1 MSLSQD
7 NDRGNVGSRFWRS
20 VFRGPVRPRDD
31 TDRKR
36 IVLSHL
42 VLHNRPIRV
51 PEATIRYTH
60 TFGLGGSSAVL
71 FSLLAATG
79 MLLIFVYEPSPDA
92 AYRSILRLRDDVF
105 FGKLVRNIHYWSAN
119 LLVVVALLHLLRVYL
134 TGAYHGARRFNW
146 VLGLALLFCVLAS
159 NFTGYLLPWNQ
170 LSYWAITIVTGMIG
184 YVPFVGE
191 TLQNAVR
198 GGREIGASTLVDFY
212 AAHTTLLPALIVV
225 VMAFHFWR
233 VRKAGGV
240 VLPRPPEGAPAEAPD
255 RRSAAAAARAPREG
269 RASPEASRVEKPP
282 TVLALPHLLYREL
295 AAGLALAGFVMV
307 LALLFDA
314 PLGDPANP
322 GMSPN
327 PAKAPWYF
335 LGFQELLLHFD
346 PIFAVVVIPL
356 AAAIGL
362 SIIPYVR
369 YRHDSSGILM
379 MSYAGR
385 RMAGDAAIAA
395 AVATPLLILADEFIV
410 DFAGWLP
417 GLPPFIAN
425 GLIPAAIAAG
435 LYALFRS
442 RLRKK
447 YAASSDEM
455 IQTTFVLLGA
465 AFVIL
470 TLTGVFFRGPGM
482 ALVWPWDR

>member
-20 VFRGPVRPRDD
+20 VFRGPVRPATTR
-31 TDRKR
+31 TARGSSSATSFSTTARSGSPRRRSGTPHVRSRR
-36 IVLSHL
+36 IV
-42 VLHNRPIRV
+42 
-51 PEATIRYTH
+51 
-60 TFGLGGSSAVL
+60 GVL
-71 FSLLAATG
+71 FSLLVATG

-212 AAHTTLLPALIVV
+212 ARTPRFSRAHRRRHGVSFLE
-225 VMAFHFWR
+225 

-255 RRSAAAAARAPREG
+255 RRSAAAAARAPR
-269 RASPEASRVEKPP
+269 RAAHHPRPHGSKSPPRCWRSPIFFTASSPRSR
-282 TVLALPHLLYREL
+282 AR
-295 AAGLALAGFVMV
+295 GFVMV

-322 GMSPN
+322 G
-327 PAKAPWYF
+327 
-335 LGFQELLLHFD
+335 
-346 PIFAVVVIPL
+346 
-356 AAAIGL
+356 
-362 SIIPYVR
+362 
-369 YRHDSSGILM
+369 
-379 MSYAGR
+379 
-385 RMAGDAAIAA
+385 
-395 AVATPLLILADEFIV
+395 
-410 DFAGWLP
+410 
-417 GLPPFIAN
+417 
-425 GLIPAAIAAG
+425 
-435 LYALFRS
+435 
-442 RLRKK
+442 
-447 YAASSDEM
+447 
-455 IQTTFVLLGA
+455 
-465 AFVIL
+465 
-470 TLTGVFFRGPGM
+470 
-482 ALVWPWDR
+482 